1 MVVKIAML
9 MRGRQPINALLKSK
23 IKAIIYHRTQVS
35 MKFKYILLQI
45 KHPKIKEISII
56 IDSEPAIN
64 NFYNAVF
71 KHLDKQELTGVR
83 DNIKKLGDFI
93 ETTGAKIAGIPGQ
106 HQSSIMQI
114 NQDTL
119 AMVNATTGSLKNM
132 PDKTEIGVEFIGTG
146 DIQKITGKYF
156 ATPDAVDF
164 KQLKI
169 KSESPLNKLESFGG
183 EKIMKSK
190 LSLSMLDKSG
200 GIFKKYLKKTGSHIK
215 IPSGTSGFEHFAQ
228 SGKITNEEL
237 LQMAMETQE
246 KYNKINA
253 LFNSSAVKV
262 EVFLAIKLDLMGL
275 VDLQADLQKFKDVGI
290 HNVETLFNTDI
301 KPEDIE
307 LTQEVNFAK
316 LAIHLNQLKF

>member
-1 MVVKIAML
+1 
-9 MRGRQPINALLKSK
+9 
-23 IKAIIYHRTQVS
+23 

-45 KHPKIKEISII
+45 QHPKIKETSII
-56 IDSEPAIN
+56 IDSEPAIS

-71 KHLDKQELTGVR
+71 KHLDKQELTEVR
-83 DNIKKLGDFI
+83 CNIKKLDGFI
-93 ETTGAKIAGIPGQ
+93 ETTGAKVAGIHGQ

-132 PDKTEIGVEFIGTG
+132 PDKTEMGVEFIGGG
-146 DIQKITGKYF
+146 DVQKITGKYF

-169 KSESPLNKLESFGG
+169 KSGSPLNKLEPFGG

-200 GIFKKYLKKTGSHIK
+200 GIFKKYLKKTGSNIK

-228 SGKITNEEL
+228 HDKITNEEL
-237 LQMAMETQE
+237 LQAAMEAQE
-246 KYNKINA
+246 KYNKIDA
-253 LFNSSAVKV
+253 LFNSGVVKI
-262 EVFLAIKLDLMGL
+262 EAFLAIKLDLMGL
-275 VDLQADLQKFKDVGI
+275 VDLQTDLQKFKNIGI
-290 HNVETLFNTDI
+290 HNVETLFNADI